1 MPGRWFACQN
11 GVVDAEVLGRFR
23 AGDEEAVKA
32 VYNRFSGAVYA
43 LSLAILRDP
52 GRAADATQQ
61 TFIKA
66 WRSASSYDPG
76 REFAPWIYSIARRTA
91 IDIYRKERR
100 RIPSDKVDAISEGT
114 SMERVWE
121 VFQVRVAVDQL
132 TDEERQVVAM
142 SHFQGLTHTEI
153 AKRLDIPLGTVKSR
167 SHRAHRHLVEL
178 LGHLDG
184 EPK

>member
-1 MPGRWFACQN
+1 
-11 GVVDAEVLGRFR
+11 VDSEVLGRFR
-23 AGDEEAVKA
+23 AGDEEAVKT
-32 VYNRFSGAVYA
+32 VYNRYSGAVYA

-61 TFIKA
+61 TFVKA
-66 WRSASSYDPG
+66 WRSASSFDPT

-121 VFQVRVAVDQL
+121 VFQVRAAVDL
-132 TDEERQVVAM
+132 LSDEERQVVAM
-142 SHFQGLTHTEI
+142 SHFEGLTHTEI
-153 AKRLDIPLGTVKSR
+153 AERLDIPLGTVKSR

-178 LGHLDG
+178 LDHL
-184 EPK
+184 ERESE

>member
-1 MPGRWFACQN
+1 M
-11 GVVDAEVLGRFR
+11 LGRFR
-23 AGDEEAVKA
+23 AGDEEAVKT

-66 WRSASSYDPG
+66 WRSASSFDPT

-121 VFQVRVAVDQL
+121 VFQVRTAVDL
-132 TDEERQVVAM
+132 LSDEERQVVAM
-142 SHFQGLTHTEI
+142 SHFEGLTHAEI
-153 AKRLDIPLGTVKSR
+153 AERLDIPLGTVKSR

-178 LGHLDG
+178 LHHLG
-184 EPK
+184 REPE

>member
-1 MPGRWFACQN
+1 M
-11 GVVDAEVLGRFR
+11 DSEVLGRFR

-61 TFIKA
+61 TFVKA
-66 WRSASSYDPG
+66 WRSAASYDPD
-76 REFAPWIYSIARRTA
+76 REFAPWVYSIARRTA
-91 IDIYRKERR
+91 IDIYRKEKRR
-100 RIPSDKVDAISEGT
+100 VPSDKVDAVAEGP

-121 VFQVRVAVDQL
+121 VFQVRLAVDQL

-142 SHFQGLTHTEI
+142 SHFEGLTHAEI
-153 AKRLDIPLGTVKSR
+153 AERLDIPLGTVKSR

-184 EPK
+184 EPE

>member
-1 MPGRWFACQN
+1 MPGSWFACQN
-11 GVVDAEVLGRFR
+11 GDVDSEVLGRFR
-23 AGDEEAVKA
+23 DGDEEAVKA

-43 LSLAILRDP
+43 ISAAILRDP

-61 TFIKA
+61 TFVKA
-66 WRSASSYDPG
+66 WRAASSFDPG

-91 IDIYRKERR
+91 RDIYRKERR
-100 RIPSDKVDAISEGT
+100 RIPSDEVDRISEGT
-114 SMERVWE
+114 SMELVWE
-121 VFQVRVAVDQL
+121 VFQVRLAVDQL

-142 SHFQGLTHTEI
+142 SHFEGLSHTEI
-153 AKRLDIPLGTVKSR
+153 AERLQIPLGTVKSR

-184 EPK
+184 EPE

>member
-1 MPGRWFACQN
+1 M
-11 GVVDAEVLGRFR
+11 VDAEVLGRFR

-52 GRAADATQQ
+52 GWAADATQQ
-61 TFIKA
+61 TFVKA
-66 WRSASSYDPG
+66 WRASSSYDLG

-100 RIPSDKVDAISEGT
+100 SVPSDKVDAVSEGT

-121 VFQVRVAVDQL
+121 VFQVRVAVDRL

-142 SHFQGLTHTEI
+142 SHFEELTHAEI
-153 AKRLDIPLGTVKSR
+153 AERLDIPLGTVKSR

-184 EPK
+184 EPE